1 MTAWLDVREVEKS
14 FGGAPV
20 LRGVSFAV
28 GDGEIMALLG
38 PSGCGKSTLLRI
50 IAGLERADGGS
61 VSLAGRDLAATP
73 VHERG
78 FGLMFQDWALFP
90 HRTVAEN
97 IAFGLRMQRRPR
109 AEVAARVAEM
119 LETIGLAGYG
129 DRSVLELSGGER
141 QRVALARSL
150 APHPRLLMLDEPL
163 GSLDRTLRER
173 LTGELREII
182 RAAGVTAVY
191 VTHDQVEAWAV
202 ADRLVLMQAGAVAQI
217 GTPQQLYGQPAS
229 AFVAQ
234 FLGLNNLLAVEAAG
248 ADAAGPWV
256 ETSLGRVALA
266 GPARPAAGSLLL
278 IRPEAARSA
287 ADGAPNQFAGTVE
300 RATFRGGNVRALWRH
315 SSGTLL
321 EVDLGSDLDV
331 DVGSVITFALE
342 PSSLSLIA
350 DRSGWLEPTTP
361 GL

>member
-1 MTAWLDVREVEKS
+1 MTAWLDVREVEKT

-20 LRGVSFAV
+20 LRGVSFTV

-61 VSLAGRDLAATP
+61 VSLAGRDLDETP

-119 LETIGLAGYG
+119 LGTIGLAGYG

-202 ADRLVLMQAGAVAQI
+202 ADRLVLLRAGAVAQI
-217 GTPQQLYGQPAS
+217 GTPQQLYGQPDS

-248 ADAAGPWV
+248 ADADGPWV

-266 GPARPAAGSLLL
+266 GPARPDAGSLLL

-287 ADGAPNQFAGTVE
+287 AVGGPNQFAGTIE

-315 SSGTLL
+315 TSGTLL
-321 EVDLGSDLDV
+321 EVDLGSDLGV
-331 DVGSVITFALE
+331 DVGSVITLALE
-342 PSSLSLIA
+342 PASLSLIA
-350 DRSGWLEPTTP
+350 DRSGWLEPTPP
-361 GL
+361 GM